1 MINHLVLLFT
11 IKEFNNIKLNQKKL
25 LLNDAKKL
33 PEVLIGQNKITK
45 HEI

>member
-1 MINHLVLLFT
+1 MINHLVLLFK

-25 LLNDAKKL
+25 LLNDEKKL
-33 PEVLIGQNKITK
+33 PEVLTGQNKIRK